1 MSMEKMGTSLSGHR
15 GASSVEYAILVALIA
30 AIIVAAVTLI
40 GGNLKAIFDFVSTIV
55 VKP

>member
-1 MSMEKMGTSLSGHR
+1 MEKMGTSLSGHR